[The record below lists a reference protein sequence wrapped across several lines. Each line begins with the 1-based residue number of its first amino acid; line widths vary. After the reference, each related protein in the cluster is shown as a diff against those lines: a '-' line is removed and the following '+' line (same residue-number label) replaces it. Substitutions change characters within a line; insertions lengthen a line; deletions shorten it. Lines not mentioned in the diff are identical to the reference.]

1 MKETKETL
9 LNMNHNKKILTKY
22 TKTNS
27 HKSRKKKITIKITCS
42 ITTPQVILSEPVLF
56 QQLSQLYL
64 PQPHLSQ
71 QQQQQVSQQD
81 QQLSQQ

>member
-1 MKETKETL
+1 MKETKKTL
-9 LNMNHNKKILTKY
+9 LNMDHDEKTSTKC
-22 TKTNS
+22 TKTDS
-27 HKSRKKKITIKITCS
+27 HRSRKKKITIKITCS

-71 QQQQQVSQQD
+71 QQQ
-81 QQLSQQ
+81 